1 MVSTSIRKLEN
12 FKQSPSSS
20 VHVVVGGGRRV
31 VFVEERS
38 CGQIDNN
45 NNDNDDDEDEV
56 DDEDED
62 DISTGWLPRMPPAVG
77 RFVHSLSSLT
87 LKETRQHK
95 CQFIQYNT

>member
-56 DDEDED
+56 DDED
-62 DISTGWLPRMPPAVG
+62 DIYTGWLPRMPPAVRRLVG
-77 RFVHSLSSLT
+77 WFTHS
-87 LKETRQHK
+87 H
-95 CQFIQYNT
+95 